1 MRIGAVTFQWPPAAS
16 AQAPEDD
23 KELPW
28 PRSTVNHVINL
39 IDTPGHAD
47 FTFEVLRSLRILDG
61 AVCILDGVAG
71 VEAQTEK
78 VWRQASVYNIPRII
92 FVNKLDRDGA
102 AYNRTVK
109 EIGTRLLHWPAVCQ
123 IPWWQ
128 GANARFVG
136 LGDVVGLRALKW
148 EGSQDGR
155 AITAYTTQ
163 QLQAIDSKLADEL
176 RKARIALVELL
187 SGHDEKL
194 VESYFDHNEDHLTIP
209 PSEILASLWRCLR
222 NREAR
227 IVPVL
232 AGASFKN
239 IGVQPLLDT
248 VVDLLPDPNE
258 REHME
263 VELGTSKRRLK
274 AQFLENLAGSEI
286 DEAGG
291 KGHSVT
297 RGGTKSKKS
306 ADAPNANIEG
316 CGLAFK
322 VVSDARR
329 GVLVYVRVYS
339 GTIRRNAM
347 LFNTN
352 LQMPER
358 AHRLLRMYAS
368 DAEEVAEISTGQI
381 GVICGLHQARTGD
394 TLIAFSGVNPQKGP
408 HQPWNDLRLQA
419 IDVPPPV
426 FFTSIV
432 PHSLGAEK
440 HLREALALLLRE
452 DPSLQVSVDEESGQT
467 LLSGMGEL
475 HLEIARDRL
484 VKDFKAKAEIGNIEI
499 GYREVLLGASSST
512 RYVFD
517 SDIAGK
523 KGKAA
528 CEVSVQPLSLSL
540 DGEEKAPSDTEA
552 GDQGVHTIHRDGNI
566 VDVRIRGLDDQI
578 PFEKAIRT
586 LLPPHASL
594 LSLFT
599 SLANGAL
606 AALVRGPKH
615 SFPMHST
622 RVTVNINLAQDV
634 FGADSTLGALASAAR
649 QGTRAALKDAAA
661 SSGTSLMEPVMKVVI
676 STDEASLG
684 PVFQDISSARGGH
697 VLSLDDA
704 VEDSSTSFPA
714 TSHDPSQDT
723 STSQISRDED
733 FPSIN
738 PEQIYAPPDPFGGSS
753 SSNNNYTTNN
763 TSTSTS
769 SNNNNNNNTTTTTNT
784 ISNSSS
790 IHSANQ
796 SPPSSRPRTIHARV
810 PLKEMVG
817 YLRHL
822 RSLTA
827 GRGSFIMSVD
837 RFEKMSTVRERKTL
851 AALRGEL

>member
-1 MRIGAVTFQWPPAAS
+1 MTDFLPAERARGITIQSAAVTFQWPPAAS
-16 AQAPEDD
+16 APGPEGDE
-23 KELPW
+23 ELPW
-28 PRSTVNHVINL
+28 PRSIVNHVINL

-92 FVNKLDRDGA
+92 FINKLDRDGA

-136 LGDVVGLRALKW
+136 LGDVIGLRALKW

-155 AITAYTTQ
+155 AINAYTIQ
-163 QLQAIDSKLADEL
+163 QLHAIDGKLADEL

-194 VESYFDHNEDHLTIP
+194 VESYFDHNDDHLAIP

-222 NREAR
+222 SREAR

-239 IGVQPLLDT
+239 IGVQPLLDA
-248 VVDLLPDPNE
+248 VVDLLPDPSE
-258 REHME
+258 REHMD

-274 AQFLENLAGSEI
+274 ARFLETLAGSEI
-286 DEAGG
+286 DEASGR
-291 KGHSVT
+291 GHSMT
-297 RGGTKSKKS
+297 RGGTKPKKS
-306 ADAPNANIEG
+306 ADAPNTNIEG

-339 GTIRRNAM
+339 GTIRPNAM

-368 DAEEVAEISTGQI
+368 DAEEIAEISTGQI

-394 TLIAFSGVNPQKGP
+394 TLIAFSGANPQKGP

-452 DPSLQVSVDEESGQT
+452 DPSLRVSVDEESGQT

-499 GYREVLLGASSST
+499 GYREVVLGASSPT
-512 RYVFD
+512 RYVFN
-517 SDIAGK
+517 SEIAGK

-528 CEVSVQPLSLSL
+528 CEASVQPISLSL
-540 DGEEKAPSDTEA
+540 DGEERAASETEP

-566 VDVRIRGLDDQI
+566 VHVRIRGLDDQM
-578 PFEKAIRT
+578 PFDKAIRT
-586 LLPPHASL
+586 LLHPHASL

-622 RVTVNINLAQDV
+622 HVTVNINPLQDL
-634 FGADSTLGALASAAR
+634 FGADSTPVALASAAR
-649 QGTRAALKDAAA
+649 QATRAALKDAATSA
-661 SSGTSLMEPVMKVVI
+661 GTSLMEPVMKVVI

-697 VLSLDDA
+697 VLSLGDA
-704 VEDSSTSFPA
+704 VEDSSTSSPA
-714 TSHDPSQDT
+714 TSDDPIQDT
-723 STSQISRDED
+723 QPRQISCDED
-733 FPSIN
+733 LSPIN

-753 SSNNNYTTNN
+753 HNSASD
-763 TSTSTS
+763 TSTISRTS
-769 SNNNNNNNTTTTTNT
+769 RNN
-784 ISNSSS
+784 
-790 IHSANQ
+790 SANE
-796 SPPSSRPRTIHARV
+796 SMSSSRPRTIHARV

-817 YLRHL
+817 YLKHL

-827 GRGSFIMSVD
+827 GRGSFIMNVD
-837 RFEKMSTVRERKTL
+837 RFEKMSSVRERKTL